1 MSEVNEEQIIALL
14 NFDMSPEQIASE
26 LDIPL
31 SVVIS
36 VEDRVNNHTAKSS
49 DQIKS
54 QIEKKLQMS
63 IEEMIINT
71 LVDIVQDSDALP
83 SARINAGADLR
94 EWLEKDGKQI
104 DVPDQVRKLSRAME
118 LAEPKI
124 FTLPSELPNGETK
137 TSSTAEVN
145 SALDEAMTVNT

>member
-31 SVVIS
+31 SVVNS

-83 SARINAGADLR
+83 SARINAGSDLR

-124 FTLPSELPNGETK
+124 FTLPEELPNGETK

>member
-83 SARINAGADLR
+83 SARINAGADLQQ
-94 EWLEKDGKQI
+94 WLEKDGKQI